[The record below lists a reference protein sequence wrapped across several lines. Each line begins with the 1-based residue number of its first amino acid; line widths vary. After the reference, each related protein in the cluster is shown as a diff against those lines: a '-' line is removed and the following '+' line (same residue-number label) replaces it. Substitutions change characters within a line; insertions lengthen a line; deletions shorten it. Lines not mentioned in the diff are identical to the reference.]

1 MKRFA
6 DEFEFYLFA
15 RTPFPK
21 SFIEERS
28 ERIRVA
34 HALLQRW
41 SIVGVA
47 PRSAHIVRARVI
59 GFRDR
64 APRRACAKQLHA
76 FFAANCVVKRRAVS
90 FRAACV
96 KRW

>member
-21 SFIEERS
+21 SFIEERC

-34 HALLQRW
+34 HALLQRS

-47 PRSAHIVRARVI
+47 PRSAHIA
-59 GFRDR
+59 
-64 APRRACAKQLHA
+64 
-76 FFAANCVVKRRAVS
+76 S
-90 FRAACV
+90 ACV
-96 KRW
+96 SCFP